1 MECVCGCGTKLS
13 KDQADRNYIAANV
26 AIELLAWDK
35 NRALPGAGPEGR
47 EGLIARGVEQYER
60 LLYSLHG
67 EGAGDPDEDANSWLE
82 ESRSLRSNRSDMTKR
97 RFLGGNQPNVSKEDM
112 ERLDR
117 RHPDRSFT
125 GGLDAVPAAASRP
138 EPSASAAA
146 SAGSDV
152 ADAVANGSTAT
163 RDDDFVAQLE
173 RLRALRDDDALTEAE
188 FAAAKARLLGRD

>member
-1 MECVCGCGTKLS
+1 MECVCGCGTKLG
-13 KDQADRNYIAANV
+13 KDLADRNYIAANV

-67 EGAGDPDEDANSWLE
+67 EGVGEPDEEANAWLE
-82 ESRSLRSNRSDMTKR
+82 DSRSLRSNRSDMTKK

-117 RHPDRSFT
+117 RHPERSFT
-125 GGLDAVPAAASRP
+125 GDGEPVAAPALS
-138 EPSASAAA
+138 
-146 SAGSDV
+146 SD
-152 ADAVANGSTAT
+152 DL
-163 RDDDFVAQLE
+163 VAQLE
-173 RLRALRDDDALTEAE
+173 RLRALRDDEALTEEE
-188 FAAAKARLLGRD
+188 FAAAKARLLAGG